1 MSKRKMDAAWALSL
15 PAGVDLSVLGNLTSI
30 NQVLLKSEYHKIC
43 SLGTCNI
50 VDESHTLDE
59 SDVLGEADDP
69 EGKNVY
75 ILLNLDGSLPFPG
88 DGTKKKCCEINY
100 PGPWSTTFK
109 HDAQIEL
116 IEGYKLATFPVLPLQ
131 WKVTFEFKPR
141 NVNVNDFFVFF
152 VNIFQITWCG
162 AQHQCSFRAFYHPNE
177 GLKVEFNDK
186 GGFGSKSFSDPT
198 IGPLLEWTKVEM
210 SQVIECGQVVHRVS
224 INGVKKYREE
234 INAGKTARI
243 LTNLD
248 VYTASTGFNV
258 PERGFI
264 KGLSIKIREE
274 PKPLKISRK
283 DL

>member
-1 MSKRKMDAAWALSL
+1 MVAAWALTF
-15 PAGVDLSVLGNLTSI
+15 PAGVDLSQVLHLTRVSGNLTSI
-30 NQVLLKSEYHKIC
+30 NKVLLKSEYHKFC

-50 VDESHTLDE
+50 VDESHTLAE

-88 DGTKKKCCEINY
+88 DGTKKNCCEFNFS
-100 PGPWSTTFK
+100 GPWSTTFK
-109 HDAQIEL
+109 RDAQIEL
-116 IEGYKLATFPVLPLQ
+116 IGGYKLTTFPVLPLQ

-141 NVNVNDFFVFF
+141 NVTDPYFF
-152 VNIFQITWCG
+152 NIIQITCG
-162 AQHQCSFRAFYHPNE
+162 FQCNFQVAFNPND
-177 GLKVEFNDK
+177 GLRVAFNDK
-186 GGFGSKSFSDPT
+186 GGFGSKKFSDQS
-198 IGPLLEWTKVEM
+198 IGPLLVWTKVEM
-210 SQVIECGQVVHRVS
+210 SQVIECGQVVHRVN

-234 INAGKTARI
+234 NNAGKAARI

-248 VYTASTGFNV
+248 VYTSGLESGWYNP

-264 KGLSIKIREE
+264 KGLSIEIREE
-274 PKPLKISRK
+274 PKPLRISRN